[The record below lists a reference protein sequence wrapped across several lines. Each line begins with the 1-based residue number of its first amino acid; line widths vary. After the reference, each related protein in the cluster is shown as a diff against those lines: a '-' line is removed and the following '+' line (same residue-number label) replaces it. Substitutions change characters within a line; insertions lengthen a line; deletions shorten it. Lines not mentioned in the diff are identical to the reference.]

1 MLWRE
6 RDMEESSFWW
16 FRDFDIKSF
25 LLLDI
30 FCMLSHME
38 RFNYTHRNRYVWYA
52 FNYTLQ
58 VALRNIPFSLK
69 NYKGQANEYGAIFI
83 NPSFKMTSICKI
95 RGLLTYG
102 NTYNVSN
109 YIHEIS
115 MSYKMSELYHNEYRW
130 LCVEDNME
138 TL

>member
-58 VALRNIPFSLK
+58 VALRNTPFSLK
-69 NYKGQANEYGAIFI
+69 NYKGQAYMYWQIF
-83 NPSFKMTSICKI
+83 SIPNL
-95 RGLLTYG
+95 RLLVFA
-102 NTYNVSN
+102 NDTYNVSN
-109 YIHEIS
+109 YIHEVIL
-115 MSYKMSELYHNEYRW
+115 SYEMSELYHNEYRW

-138 TL
+138 TF